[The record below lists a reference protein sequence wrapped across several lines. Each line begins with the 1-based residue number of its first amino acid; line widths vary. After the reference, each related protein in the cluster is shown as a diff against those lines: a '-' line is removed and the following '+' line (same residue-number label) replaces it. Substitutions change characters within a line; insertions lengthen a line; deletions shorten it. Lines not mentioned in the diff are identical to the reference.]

1 MKKTSKI
8 HVYMSSD
15 QLHPAYLQTYTAHI
29 YYPSIHTYIYIL
41 YRDCFTSKNLKDP
54 GTWLKQWGFC
64 FSRRGVAHAD
74 CLVQRLVLRW
84 RRMAWRPVF
93 GADFGAQ
100 IKRTLEDL
108 WKTYDIYIYI
118 CNGNFWPP
126 KAWIPGINKYIMI
139 YLCVNI
145 YIIYI
150 YKYEYIYID

>member
-15 QLHPAYLQTYTAHI
+15 QLHPAYLQTYTAYI

-64 FSRRGVAHAD
+64 FSRRGIAHAD

-84 RRMAWRPVF
+84 RRMAGGLFLVLILGLKLKEPWR
-93 GADFGAQ
+93 
-100 IKRTLEDL
+100 IYEKLM
-108 WKTYDIYIYI
+108 IYIYI

-145 YIIYI
+145 YIYNIHI
-150 YKYEYIYID
+150 